1 MAAAGPSPFRL
12 TRSYTDKGQNVYS
25 TEDIIVLLNKLLMPH
40 VFTIHEEAKH
50 AKVRALIDIADTCE
64 NVNEFREKASIPQ
77 EYYINPGGIQQ
88 YINDTV
94 EGGRRKHRTRRNKKQ
109 RKQRK
114 HRTRKH

>member
-1 MAAAGPSPFRL
+1 MAAAGPFALIR
-12 TRSYTDKGQNVYS
+12 TYGDKRQNVYS
-25 TEDIIVLLNKLLMPH
+25 TEDIIELLNNLLMPH

-50 AKVRALIDIADTCE
+50 AKVRALIAIADTCE

-77 EYYINPGGIQQ
+77 KYYINPGGIQQ